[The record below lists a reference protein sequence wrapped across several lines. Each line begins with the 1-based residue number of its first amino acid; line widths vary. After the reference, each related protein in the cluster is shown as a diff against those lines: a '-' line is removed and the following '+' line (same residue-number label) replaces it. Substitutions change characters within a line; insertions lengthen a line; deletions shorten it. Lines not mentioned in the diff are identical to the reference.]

1 MHQRPNSEPSLDFWH
16 RRRLTILLVVAGLIL
31 LFALYLARGALFP
44 FIISVVLAQLLH
56 PAVDWLERRAPLRD
70 EYPTAVRVVAIL
82 VIYVAFIV
90 LAGAFIYFSIRP
102 LFGEAREL
110 IDALPELYGRAR
122 VTIEAWA
129 DEYTDR
135 IPPEVR
141 VQIEEWVA
149 SGGNVIT
156 NALFNVLGRTLSGV
170 SNAITLVI
178 GLAIVPFFLFYLL
191 KDRNEVVGG
200 ALAILPPRAQ
210 THTLNTLNIV
220 NNVIGKYVRAQLFS
234 ASIIFVLVFGG
245 LVVAGVSY
253 PLILA
258 AFAGMFGLIPIIG
271 AILGAVPAVLVALD
285 KSPETAIGVAIWYF
299 LVQLFES
306 NVIAPRVHGAA
317 VRLHPAIIMI
327 VIVGASE
334 IAGLW
339 GVVVGVPVTA
349 AIRDVFL
356 YFHREWSAA
365 QTAQIPQ
372 DAADETAPKALDSES
387 QTPD

>member
-1 MHQRPNSEPSLDFWH
+1 M
-16 RRRLTILLVVAGLIL
+16 VAGLLL

-56 PAVDWLERRAPLRD
+56 PAVDWLERRAPFRE
-70 EYPTAVRVVAIL
+70 EYPTAVRIVAIL
-82 VIYVAFIV
+82 IIYFAFIV
-90 LAGAFIYFSIRP
+90 IAGAFIYFSIRP

-110 IDALPELYGRAR
+110 LDALPELYGRAR

-129 DEYTDR
+129 DEYTNR

-141 VQIEEWVA
+141 AQIEEWVA
-149 SGGNVIT
+149 SGGNLIT
-156 NALFNVLGRTLSGV
+156 NALFGLLRRTISGV

-191 KDRNEVVGG
+191 KDRDEVVGG
-200 ALAILPPRAQ
+200 ALSVLPPRAQ
-210 THTLNTLNIV
+210 THTLNTLKIV
-220 NNVIGKYVRAQLFS
+220 NDVIGKYVRAQLFS
-234 ASIIFVLVFGG
+234 AAIIFALVFIG
-245 LVVAGVSY
+245 LIVAGVPY

-271 AILGAVPAVLVALD
+271 AILGAVPAILVALD
-285 KSPETAIGVAIWYF
+285 KSPETAIGVAVWYF
-299 LVQLFES
+299 VVQLIES
-306 NVIAPRVHGAA
+306 NLIAPRVHGAA
-317 VRLHPAIIMI
+317 VRLHPAIIMM

-365 QTAQIPQ
+365 QTPA
-372 DAADETAPKALDSES
+372 AETADESAERVIDS
-387 QTPD
+387 